1 MKKPKV
7 PWTERLK
14 SLLILLLTVSAVWM
28 LILLFVGSRGR
39 PGLIPQ
45 QAAAEQVPTYADTQ
59 GPPLPAVIV
68 ITSPAGRYGVQQDRA
83 IIGSLFARVSPLLED
98 ALTAAGPA
106 AEISEA
112 DWQQGLSQEGLY
124 LDFRGE
130 IPFSVLAGSLANAEG
145 PLAGS
150 TRRLLLCAGAEE
162 DQVLLR
168 WQDPST
174 HLFYSSTTALN
185 RSLHL
190 SALAAEYNGNGTYF
204 AYESE
209 ELSQLV
215 SPYTLV
221 TGDSSTGEYTA
232 SNPLSGTDLSAVLST
247 LSFSSQ
253 NHTRISSGEVYVDGG
268 DRLEVRDNG
277 TLTYR
282 SSVPGKYP
290 AGNTL
295 AESVQAARTLAERA
309 LSSLSGSGEVCLL
322 DATQSEDGISI
333 HFGYRLDG
341 SPVVLAN
348 QDWCAS
354 FTARGGYLT
363 EYTLVFRTYTPSD
376 NHIPLL
382 PISRAAL
389 ILPDLTDQRLELYTQ
404 YRDSGDRP
412 VALEWV
418 AR

>member
-1 MKKPKV
+1 MKKPRV

-28 LILLFVGSRGR
+28 LILLFAGSSGR
-39 PGLIPQ
+39 PGLLPQ
-45 QAAAEQVPTYADTQ
+45 QAAAEQTPTYADTQ
-59 GPPLPAVIV
+59 GAPLPAVIV
-68 ITSPAGRYGVQQDRA
+68 ITSPAGRYGVQADRA
-83 IIGSLFARVSPLLED
+83 TIGSLFARVSPLLED

-106 AEISEA
+106 EEISEA
-112 DWQQGLSQEGLY
+112 DWQEGLSQEGLY
-124 LDFRGE
+124 LDFWGE
-130 IPFSVLAGSLANAEG
+130 IPFSVLADSLSDAEG

-150 TRRLLLCAGAEE
+150 TRRLALCAGPE

-168 WQDPST
+168 WQDPSSL
-174 HLFYSSTTALN
+174 LFYSSTTALN

-190 SALAAEYNGNGTYF
+190 SALAADYSANGTYF
-204 AYESE
+204 AYENE
-209 ELSQLV
+209 TLSQLV

-232 SNPLSGTDLSAVLST
+232 SNPLSGTDLSSVLSA

-277 TLTYR
+277 TLSYR
-282 SSVPGKYP
+282 SSGPGKYP
-290 AGNTL
+290 AGSTL
-295 AESVQAARTLAERA
+295 AEAVQAARTLAERA
-309 LSSLSGSGEVCLL
+309 LSSLAGSGEVCLL
-322 DATQSEDGISI
+322 DASQSENGISI

-341 SPVVLAN
+341 SPVVLSN

-354 FTARGGYLT
+354 FTAQGGYLT

-376 NHIPLL
+376 NHTPLL

-389 ILPDLTDQRLELYTQ
+389 ILPDLTDQRLELFTQ
-404 YRDSGDRP
+404 YRDSGDEP